1 MSLPDS
7 LELYK
12 NLVAEYGLSIFPDLQ
27 QIEQRIAKLETRND
41 ALIKALSD
49 IELSTFDSMTAALA
63 RVAID
68 RNCEE

>member
-1 MSLPDS
+1 MSTPDS

-12 NLVAEYGLSIFPDLQ
+12 NLVQIYGLSIFPDLQ
-27 QIEQRIAKLETRND
+27 QIEQRISKLEATNKE
-41 ALIKALSD
+41 LIKSLTD

>member
-1 MSLPDS
+1 MSAPDS

-12 NLVAEYGLSIFPDLQ
+12 NLVQIYGLSIFPDLQ
-27 QIEQRIAKLETRND
+27 QIEQRIYKLEAINKE
-41 ALIKALSD
+41 LIKSLTD